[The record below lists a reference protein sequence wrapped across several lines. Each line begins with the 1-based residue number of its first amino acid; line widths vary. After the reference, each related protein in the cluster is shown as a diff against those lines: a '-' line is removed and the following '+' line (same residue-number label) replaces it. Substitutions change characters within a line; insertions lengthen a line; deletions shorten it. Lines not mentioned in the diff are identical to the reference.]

1 MFDRRTVA
9 VVERPNARSRRR
21 FSIQRPPIFYSA
33 LCNAVTV
40 ATDLT
45 FNAAVVVD
53 VVVIPVVVDGAS
65 YHVVISR
72 DDPE

>member
-1 MFDRRTVA
+1 VFDRRTVA

-40 ATDLT
+40 PTDLT
-45 FNAAVVVD
+45 FNAGIVVIP
-53 VVVIPVVVDGAS
+53 VVIPVVVDVT
-65 YHVVISR
+65 VVAPSWAAA
-72 DDPE
+72 